1 MQQENRRATESARPL
16 PSAGWR
22 SDSWR
27 TPAVVLICGCLI
39 SMVGFGPRST
49 LGFFLTPMSHDQGW
63 GREVF
68 ALSVAI
74 QTLLYGAAQPF
85 SGAIADRF
93 GTVRVIIAGTLLY
106 AAGIF
111 MMAHAATPETL
122 FLSSGVLIGFGLS
135 GCSFNLVLS
144 SFGKLLPESWRSL
157 AFGAGT
163 ASGSFGQFLFSPLA
177 VGLIDTLGWR
187 TTLEVFAGLLLL
199 IVPLAFAIATPRSDA
214 PQTSLR
220 SLGKDESQTSLRS
233 LRQDDSQTSL
243 SGLRQNESDQ
253 TSIPSLR
260 KDDPP
265 QTSVRSLRTAE
276 AAPSATQIQN
286 YKQALAEA
294 LGHRSYILLV
304 LGFFTCGF
312 QLGFVTLHLPSYLI
326 DRGLSA
332 EVGGWTLGV
341 IGLFNIVGAMT
352 SGWLGGR
359 MPKRYILVVIY
370 FARALAVVFL
380 ITMPASPA
388 VALIYGAVTG
398 LLWLSSVPP
407 TAGLVAVMFG
417 TRWMAMLFGIAFFSH
432 QVGGFLGVYLGGLLY
447 EHTGSYDIVWWLG
460 VLFGVLSAVINLPIV
475 EKPVVRPALAAG

>member
-1 MQQENRRATESARPL
+1 M
-16 PSAGWR
+16 
-22 SDSWR
+22 
-27 TPAVVLICGCLI
+27 I
-39 SMVGFGPRST
+39 GFGPRAT

-111 MMAHAATPETL
+111 MMANASTPETL

-135 GCSFNLVLS
+135 GCSFNLVIS

-214 PQTSLR
+214 APASPR
-220 SLGKDESQTSLRS
+220 
-233 LRQDDSQTSL
+233 
-243 SGLRQNESDQ
+243 GLRQPESE
-253 TSIPSLR
+253 T
-260 KDDPP
+260 
-265 QTSVRSLRTAE
+265 
-276 AAPSATQIQN
+276 APSMEQIQT

-332 EVGGWTLGV
+332 QVGGWTLGV
-341 IGLFNIVGAMT
+341 IGLFNIVGAML
-352 SGWLGGR
+352 SGWLGGH
-359 MPKRYILVVIY
+359 MPKRYILAVIY

-380 ITMPASPA
+380 VTMPASPA

-447 EHTGSYDIVWWLG
+447 ERTGSYDIVWWLG

-475 EKPVVRPALAAG
+475 EKPVARPAMA

>member
-1 MQQENRRATESARPL
+1 VQQENRRTTESARPL

-68 ALSVAI
+68 AFSVAI

-214 PQTSLR
+214 A
-220 SLGKDESQTSLRS
+220 
-233 LRQDDSQTSL
+233 
-243 SGLRQNESDQ
+243 
-253 TSIPSLR
+253 
-260 KDDPP
+260 
-265 QTSVRSLRTAE
+265 QTSVRSLRQGGLTNPRGLRQPDSETAQSVE
-276 AAPSATQIQN
+276 QIQT

-312 QLGFVTLHLPSYLI
+312 QLGFVTLHLPAYLI

-332 EVGGWTLGV
+332 QVGGWTLGV
-341 IGLFNIVGAMT
+341 IGLFNIVGAML

-359 MPKRYILVVIY
+359 MPKRYILAVIY

-380 ITMPASPA
+380 VTMPASPA

-447 EHTGSYDIVWWLG
+447 ERTGSYDIVWWLG

-475 EKPVVRPALAAG
+475 EKPVARPAMA

>member
-1 MQQENRRATESARPL
+1 
-16 PSAGWR
+16 
-22 SDSWR
+22 
-27 TPAVVLICGCLI
+27 
-39 SMVGFGPRST
+39 MVGFGPRAT
-49 LGFFLTPMSHDQGW
+49 LGFFLTPMSTANGW

-111 MMAHAATPETL
+111 MMAHASTPETL

-135 GCSFNLVLS
+135 GCSFNLVIS

-177 VGLIDTLGWR
+177 VGLIDTVGWR

-214 PQTSLR
+214 APASPR
-220 SLGKDESQTSLRS
+220 
-233 LRQDDSQTSL
+233 
-243 SGLRQNESDQ
+243 GLRQPDSE
-253 TSIPSLR
+253 
-260 KDDPP
+260 
-265 QTSVRSLRTAE
+265 TAPTVE
-276 AAPSATQIQN
+276 QIQT

-332 EVGGWTLGV
+332 QVGGWTLGV
-341 IGLFNIVGAMT
+341 IGLFNIVGAML

-359 MPKRYILVVIY
+359 MPKRYILAVIY

-380 ITMPASPA
+380 VTMPASPA

-447 EHTGSYDIVWWLG
+447 EQTGSYDIVWWLG

-475 EKPVVRPALAAG
+475 EKPVARLATA

>member
-1 MQQENRRATESARPL
+1 VQRELRPSGGFRSLSSAIRHPTF
-16 PSAGWR
+16 
-22 SDSWR
+22 
-27 TPAVVLICGCLI
+27 TPAVIVLCGCLI
-39 SMVGFGPRST
+39 SLIGFGPRSA
-49 LGFFLTPMSHDQGW
+49 LGFFLTPLSQAHGW

-68 ALSVAI
+68 ALSVAV

-106 AAGIF
+106 AAGLF
-111 MMAHAATPETL
+111 MMAHAATPGML
-122 FLSSGVLIGFGLS
+122 YLSSGVLIGFGLS
-135 GCSFNLVLS
+135 GCSFNLVIS

-163 ASGSFGQFLFSPLA
+163 AAGSFGQFLFSPLG
-177 VGLIDTLGWR
+177 VSLIDAFGWQR
-187 TTLEVFAGLLLL
+187 ALEIFAALLLL
-199 IVPLAFAIATPRSDA
+199 MIPLAFAISTPRSDA
-214 PQTSLR
+214 PQTSVR
-220 SLGKDESQTSLRS
+220 
-233 LRQDDSQTSL
+233 
-243 SGLRQNESDQ
+243 
-253 TSIPSLR
+253 SLR
-260 KDDPP
+260 KDDSS
-265 QTSVRSLRTAE
+265 QTSGP
-276 AAPSATQIQN
+276 APRANDSSQPPPRIHAGLSGSVPTQT
-286 YKQALAEA
+286 YRQALAEA

-332 EVGGWTLGV
+332 QVGGWTLGV
-341 IGLFNIVGAMT
+341 IGLFNIVGAML

-359 MPKRYILVVIY
+359 LPKRYILAVIY

-380 ITMPASPA
+380 ITLPASPA
-388 VALIYGAVTG
+388 VALIYGAMTG

-432 QVGGFLGVYLGGLLY
+432 QVGGFLGIYLGGALF
-447 EHTGSYDIVWWLG
+447 ERTGSYDIVWWLG

-475 EKPVVRPALAAG
+475 EKPVARLAPATAA

>member
-1 MQQENRRATESARPL
+1 MQQENKPATGGIRPL
-16 PSAGWR
+16 SSAGWR
-22 SDSWR
+22 WDSWR
-27 TPAVVLICGCLI
+27 TPAVVLISGCLI
-39 SMVGFGPRST
+39 SMIGFGPRST

-111 MMAHAATPETL
+111 MMAHASTPETL

-135 GCSFNLVLS
+135 GCSFNLVIS

-214 PQTSLR
+214 AQTSVR
-220 SLGKDESQTSLRS
+220 SLRQDESQTSVRS
-233 LRQDDSQTSL
+233 LRQDDSQTSV
-243 SGLRQNESDQ
+243 S
-253 TSIPSLR
+253 
-260 KDDPP
+260 
-265 QTSVRSLRTAE
+265 SLRTAE
-276 AAPSATQIQN
+276 VAPSATQIQN

-359 MPKRYILVVIY
+359 MPKRYILAVIY

-380 ITMPASPA
+380 ITLPASPA
-388 VALIYGAVTG
+388 VALIYGAATG

-475 EKPVVRPALAAG
+475 EKPVARLAMAPA

>member
-1 MQQENRRATESARPL
+1 
-16 PSAGWR
+16 
-22 SDSWR
+22 
-27 TPAVVLICGCLI
+27 
-39 SMVGFGPRST
+39 MVGFGPRAT
-49 LGFFLTPMSHDQGW
+49 LGFFLTPMSTANGW

-111 MMAHAATPETL
+111 MMAHASTPETL

-135 GCSFNLVLS
+135 GCSFNLVIS

-177 VGLIDTLGWR
+177 VGLIDTVGWR
-187 TTLEVFAGLLLL
+187 TTLEIFAGLLLL

-214 PQTSLR
+214 PA
-220 SLGKDESQTSLRS
+220 
-233 LRQDDSQTSL
+233 
-243 SGLRQNESDQ
+243 
-253 TSIPSLR
+253 
-260 KDDPP
+260 
-265 QTSVRSLRTAE
+265 QTSVRSLRQGELTSPRGLRQPDSE
-276 AAPSATQIQN
+276 TAPSVEQIQT

-332 EVGGWTLGV
+332 QVGGWTLGV
-341 IGLFNIVGAMT
+341 IGLFNIVGAML

-359 MPKRYILVVIY
+359 MPKRYILAVIY

-380 ITMPASPA
+380 VTMPASPA
-388 VALIYGAVTG
+388 VALIYGAVPCRRHVRHALDGDAVRHRVLQPPGRRLPRCLSRRALVRADRFLRHRVVARRAVRRAVRRHQSADRRAAGGAAGDG
-398 LLWLSSVPP
+398 LN
-407 TAGLVAVMFG
+407 THQAAGE
-417 TRWMAMLFGIAFFSH
+417 T
-432 QVGGFLGVYLGGLLY
+432 
-447 EHTGSYDIVWWLG
+447 TT
-460 VLFGVLSAVINLPIV
+460 
-475 EKPVVRPALAAG
+475 VVRASSS